1 MSTRSAI
8 SSRWSSR
15 FSFILA
21 ATAAAVGLGNIWKFP
36 YIMGENGGGAFII
49 IYLLCIFILGVPVL
63 IGELLIGRRGRNSPG
78 YSARRVALESDRHT
92 AWQLTGW
99 VTMFTGFMIL
109 TFYVVIASW
118 AFSYVVKS
126 AQGQF
131 QAADSTDISAMFGA
145 MTGSAS
151 EMLLFTTILVIGTA
165 IVVGK
170 GFKQGLERTL
180 KWTMPAMFV
189 LLVALAVYA
198 AVVGDFEAAAD
209 FMFRPDFSELS
220 MTTVLIALGHAFFT
234 LSLASG
240 VMIMYGAYLP
250 SSTSIVSASI
260 WIAIA
265 DTVVALVAGLAI
277 FPLVFGFGL
286 TPGEGPGLIFQSLP
300 IAFANM
306 PFGVFIGTVFFVM
319 LLLAAFTSAISM
331 VESIAAFCV
340 ERFNV
345 SRWVAAIG
353 ICCILYLLSMLTI
366 FSFSGASWAQ
376 LDITFLGKHMTN
388 IFDVIDHMTSNV
400 LLPLGGLAI
409 ALFTGW
415 AVREQFMQAE
425 LNTQNWVFK
434 LWQFAVRY
442 LTPVA
447 ITLVF
452 LQLTG
457 LLSS

>member
-1 MSTRSAI
+1 MTIKSAI

-36 YIMGENGGGAFII
+36 YIMGENGGGAFIVV
-49 IYLLCIFILGVPVL
+49 YLLCIFALGVPVL

-78 YSARRVALESDRHT
+78 YAARRLADESGKHK

-118 AFSYVVKS
+118 AFSYVLKS
-126 AQGQF
+126 GRSLFHQ
-131 QAADSTDISAMFGA
+131 ADSADIGDIYEAMA
-145 MTGSAS
+145 GSAS
-151 EMLLFTTILVIGTA
+151 EMLLFTGILVLATA
-165 IVVGK
+165 VVVGK
-170 GFKQGLERTL
+170 GFKHGLERTV
-180 KWTMPAMFV
+180 KWAMPAMLF
-189 LLVALAVYA
+189 LLIGLAFYSG
-198 AVVGDFEAAAD
+198 VVGDFAAAAD
-209 FMFRPDFSELS
+209 FMFRPDFSQLS
-220 MTTVLIALGHAFFT
+220 ATSVLVALGHAFFT

-240 VMIMYGAYLP
+240 VMMMYGAYLP
-250 SSTSIVSASI
+250 ASTSIVSTSI

-265 DTVVALVAGLAI
+265 DTIVALVAGLAI
-277 FPLVFGFGL
+277 FPLVFGYGL
-286 TPGEGPGLIFQSLP
+286 TPGEGPGLIFQTLP
-300 IAFANM
+300 LAFASM

-340 ERFNV
+340 ERFAI
-345 SRWVAAIG
+345 SRWAAASVT
-353 ICCILYLLSMLTI
+353 CIVLFGLSMLTI
-366 FSFSGASWAQ
+366 FSFAGASWTQ

-388 IFDVIDHMTSNV
+388 MFDVIDHMTSNI

-415 AVREQFMQAE
+415 AVRERFMATE
-425 LNTQNWVFK
+425 LNTQAWVFK

-442 LTPVA
+442 LAPVA
-447 ITLVF
+447 IILVF

-457 LLSS
+457 LLS